1 MVWQLFRQWLHTI
14 ITFMKKVFTACLLL
28 AFLISTVD
36 LSAQQVSK
44 PKKKFKVLR
53 ESSSARLKRIEEGYK
68 NYFDSVCI
76 ESLDPIEGIWNVTA
90 NQEFY
95 QNDILYDVNRISK
108 MDKVVIMKKNNK
120 YEVINITGQSY
131 FVEFKETQVKG
142 IYLYKNNF
150 AETNSQQKTKA
161 VINSSNEMNYNYD
174 FPEEYLRLKFGNSF
188 EEGTTV
194 TNRVKW
200 VKSFPPI
207 ANQETAAK

>member
-1 MVWQLFRQWLHTI
+1 
-14 ITFMKKVFTACLLL
+14 MKKAFTACLLL
-28 AFLISTVD
+28 TFLISIAD

-53 ESSSARLKRIEEGYK
+53 ESSSARLKRIEDGYK
-68 NYFDSVCI
+68 NYFDSVCT
-76 ESLDPIEGIWNVTA
+76 ENLDPIEGIWNVTA

-150 AETNSQQKTKA
+150 AEINSQQKTKA
-161 VINSSNEMNYNYD
+161 VINSANEMNYNYD

-207 ANQETAAK
+207 INQETAAK